1 VTSDPTQQPTQQ
13 TTPDPRT
20 HTLDAPGVT
29 LTYDVRGDLADATPD
44 RPVLLL
50 VGSPMTAA
58 GFVTL
63 ASYFPDRPVVTY
75 DPRGTGRSSRTDDAT
90 ESTPE
95 QHGDDIGRVVEALDA
110 GPVDLFATSGGA
122 VNGLALVGARPEL
135 VRTLVAHEPPLAT
148 FLPDREVVLAANRD
162 IGETYQRDGFGP
174 AMAKFIRLVMVEGP
188 LPASYADEP
197 APDPAAFGLPTEDD
211 GSRDD
216 ALLAQNNRTCV
227 PYEPDL
233 DRLRAASTRVVVV
246 GGEESARQLAGRA
259 AAGLAA
265 ALGTDLTTFPGDH
278 AGFLGGE
285 LGQTGQ
291 PEPFAARLRE
301 VLSQG

>member
-1 VTSDPTQQPTQQ
+1 MTSQPAQPPTATL
-13 TTPDPRT
+13 RT

-29 LTYDVRGDLADATPD
+29 LTYDVRGDLAAATAD
-44 RPVLLL
+44 RPALLL
-50 VGSPMTAA
+50 VGSPMTAE
-58 GFVTL
+58 GFGTL

-75 DPRGTGRSSRTDDAT
+75 DPRGTGRSTRTDGAT

-95 QHGDDIGRVVEALDA
+95 QHGDNLGRVVEALGT

-122 VNGLALVGARPEL
+122 VNALALVTARPDL
-135 VRTLVAHEPPLAT
+135 VRTLVAHEPPLAA
-148 FLPDREVVLAANRD
+148 FLPDREPVLAANRD

-174 AMAKFIRLVMVEGP
+174 AMAKFIRLVMVEDP

-211 GSRDD
+211 GSRGDP
-216 ALLAQNNRTCV
+216 LLAQNNRSCV

-246 GGEESARQLAGRA
+246 GGEASARQLAGRA
-259 AAGLAA
+259 AAGLAT
-265 ALGTDLTTFPGDH
+265 ALGTDLTVFPGDH
-278 AGFLGGE
+278 VGFLGGE
-285 LGQTGQ
+285 LGQTGV

-301 VLSQG
+301 VLSAG